1 MSTRS
6 FIGTIKDRE
15 YRGRYVHNDGYPSH
29 MGETLAELLARRFNG
44 QGVDAAVAEL
54 LAVLTEQHY
63 GWSLIQFG
71 YNEPLGVGYDDGRFE
86 LVPGIGRAYTT
97 HRNQSS
103 PEDWVTGIIGEASE
117 PASWLDWGYVFDL
130 DAGVLHVLHVGSY
143 GLTRVAG
150 TIPLDGLRPTLVDWG
165 VIERRGY
172 GS

>member
-103 PEDWVTGIIGEASE
+103 PEDWVTGIIG
-117 PASWLDWGYVFDL
+117 
-130 DAGVLHVLHVGSY
+130 LHVGSY